1 MDINEKIRYTR
12 EYRNVT
18 KEQLAEHIGIALK
31 TLANFESGVRN
42 MNPSMLKAV
51 SKFLNVPIGFYF
63 DEDSSSLEEFC
74 KGRNVD
80 QFMADYDKYKE
91 FFKMLDLAAV
101 QEVSL
106 EEFKAFLEMRQK
118 IVESVK
124 GK

>member
-18 KEQLAEHIGIALK
+18 REQLAEYLGIAMK

-42 MNPSMLKAV
+42 MTPSMLKAV
-51 SKFLNVPIGFYF
+51 SKFLKIPIGFYF
-63 DEDSSSLEEFC
+63 DEDSPTLEEFC
-74 KGRNVD
+74 QGRSID
-80 QFMADYDKYKE
+80 KFMTDYEKYKE
-91 FFKMLDLAAV
+91 FLMILDMAAV

-118 IVESVK
+118 IAESVK